1 MKFCALHT
9 TPYFLCSLTALS
21 IFYSASAWI
30 PHLPKA
36 TRAAPRVHNERYS
49 KTSVKGSFFD
59 SLCSKDD
66 DDTPPEPTAFRPKA
80 RVGGW
85 LPTNVEDLDT
95 FLSQLTTAASIA
107 KENQEPLIKPI
118 EDLKNITLQDSVLR
132 ANVRTM
138 FLDAAARQSQT
149 PLSTPAIENFEQ
161 FLHALNLIV
170 QTAPAFYTTSAT
182 NDTAAGLIA
191 FPINAILDFPMST
204 KAGYTVFA
212 NSQVNQQLRKILNYW
227 SKFLTTEASAY
238 VLSSTD
244 NNALNATLIPWLD
257 PNATKQVV
265 DVAFQYTGSPA
276 PEDKTFGQVF
286 KTVPGAFNLGFG
298 SWDEFFTKTFK
309 EGVRPIGGPDG
320 PIWAD
325 SDRVVLNACESAPL
339 ALRKNVQLDDSFWV
353 KDQPYSIRNILDFD
367 ERAIKFD
374 NGTVYQAFLSGLSY
388 HRWHSPV
395 SGTVVKTK
403 VVGGTYYL
411 ENIEEGFANP
421 DGADESA
428 PNASQRFLSAVATR
442 GLIFI
447 EADGP
452 IGLMCFVAVGM
463 SEVSS
468 CDIGVQEGQ
477 RVEKGDE
484 IGMFHYG
491 GSSHC
496 LLFRDDVNLDFSQVQ
511 QRYKTGDFGVNSTN
525 VPVKAQLARVM
536 ENSPTLIDL

>member
-1 MKFCALHT
+1 M
-9 TPYFLCSLTALS
+9 
-21 IFYSASAWI
+21 
-30 PHLPKA
+30 
-36 TRAAPRVHNERYS
+36 
-49 KTSVKGSFFD
+49 
-59 SLCSKDD
+59 
-66 DDTPPEPTAFRPKA
+66 
-80 RVGGW
+80 
-85 LPTNVEDLDT
+85 
-95 FLSQLTTAASIA
+95 
-107 KENQEPLIKPI
+107 
-118 EDLKNITLQDSVLR
+118 
-132 ANVRTM
+132 
-138 FLDAAARQSQT
+138 
-149 PLSTPAIENFEQ
+149 
-161 FLHALNLIV
+161 
-170 QTAPAFYTTSAT
+170 
-182 NDTAAGLIA
+182 
-191 FPINAILDFPMST
+191 
-204 KAGYTVFA
+204 
-212 NSQVNQQLRKILNYW
+212 
-227 SKFLTTEASAY
+227 
-238 VLSSTD
+238 
-244 NNALNATLIPWLD
+244 
-257 PNATKQVV
+257 
-265 DVAFQYTGSPA
+265 
-276 PEDKTFGQVF
+276 
-286 KTVPGAFNLGFG
+286 
-298 SWDEFFTKTFK
+298 
-309 EGVRPIGGPDG
+309 
-320 PIWAD
+320 
-325 SDRVVLNACESAPL
+325 
-339 ALRKNVQLDDSFWV
+339 DDSFWV

-367 ERAIKFD
+367 ERAVKFD